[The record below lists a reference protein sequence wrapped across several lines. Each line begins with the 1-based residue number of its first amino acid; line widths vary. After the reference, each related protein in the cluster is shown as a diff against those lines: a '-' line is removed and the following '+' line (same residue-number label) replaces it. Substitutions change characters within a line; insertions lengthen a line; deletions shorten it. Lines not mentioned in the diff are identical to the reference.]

1 MKAKPQI
8 KSFDEF
14 QTKVKD
20 VTEPNQTGIC
30 KNIKTC
36 ELNGFYIHGKTNEEM
51 YKYYLKHFEWFD
63 TDVK

>member
-8 KSFDEF
+8 KSFEEF
-14 QTKVKD
+14 LTKIKD

-36 ELNGFYIHGKTNEEM
+36 KLNRFYIHGKTNEEM
-51 YKYYLKHFEWFD
+51 YKRYLKHSDWFD
-63 TDVK
+63 TK